1 MFSSMLSSVYRICD
15 FKESVNFKFYKTKGL
30 ECSTYN
36 LIFSMVFCPDSLL
49 SLMKS
54 TAWVQQPELQDKVV
68 LREGNSGASKHD
80 EINHLE
86 SSTLKISA

>member
-1 MFSSMLSSVYRICD
+1 MISKKASILSFV
-15 FKESVNFKFYKTKGL
+15 KTKGL

-36 LIFSMVFCPDSLL
+36 LIFSMVFSPGSLL

-80 EINHLE
+80 ETNHLE

>member
-1 MFSSMLSSVYRICD
+1 MFSSILSSVYRICD
-15 FKESVNFKFYKTKGL
+15 FKESIDFKFYKTKRF

-36 LIFSMVFCPDSLL
+36 LIFSMVFSPGSLL

-54 TAWVQQPELQDKVV
+54 TAWIEQPEFQDKVA